1 MFKSF
6 FTLVLVCIIIIII
19 FVYGCSMLFN
29 DKGRKKQKDFINRS
43 KKMYKKAYKDMKHK
57 IDKNKQ
63 ERKQEEEDMFI

>member
-19 FVYGCSMLFN
+19 FVYGCSMLFDDKERRKQN
-29 DKGRKKQKDFINRS
+29 DMFKRG
-43 KKMYKKAYKDMKHK
+43 KKMYKKAYKDMKYK